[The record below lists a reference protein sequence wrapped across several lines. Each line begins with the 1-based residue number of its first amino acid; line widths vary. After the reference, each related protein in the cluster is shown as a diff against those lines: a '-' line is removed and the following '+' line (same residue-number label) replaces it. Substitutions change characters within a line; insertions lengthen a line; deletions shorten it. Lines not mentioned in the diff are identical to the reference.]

1 LLATVFRRI
10 PEAIMWRQEY
20 LRELLRPYY
29 LRWIYFRHNPNARPA
44 HFAECWRYP
53 NAPLGELTSPAA
65 TRPGIVF
72 YPMNDWHTRFQRT
85 QQLATALSRAGYRC
99 LYVNPNLGRQF
110 EQLRYQSPEHRI
122 GILGENLYELHV
134 RLPREPVFHHRRL
147 TAAET
152 TIVQGAVAAALDE
165 LRMSPAVQVVSFPLW
180 FEAASA
186 LRHARSLPIVYDC
199 HDLLQGFGN
208 VDHELVAAE
217 ERQLPDADLVLFSSE
232 RLREHF
238 AAQEPTFT
246 GRTLM
251 LRNAV
256 DFEQFSAAQE
266 TAAPSTAVYTGAL
279 AHWFDT
285 DAVRAAARATPG
297 CRISLIGNP
306 ETRQA
311 RDLASEPNIHLVG
324 EVPYDRLP
332 TLVGQAR
339 VGLIP
344 FKINAL
350 TLATNPIKLYEYF
363 SLGMPVVSTR
373 LPEVEQFRDLVYIA
387 SDSAGFAAALQA
399 ALLEDD
405 PERRL
410 RRKAV
415 AREESWGARA
425 SLLSAEFQHLSQD
438 ISQHRTAL
446 L

>member
-1 LLATVFRRI
+1 MR
-10 PEAIMWRQEY
+10 RQEY

-29 LRWIYFRHNPNARPA
+29 LRWIYFRHNPNARPP

-53 NAPLGELTSPAA
+53 NAPLGELTSPGAN
-65 TRPGIVF
+65 RPGVVF
-72 YPMNDWHTRFQRT
+72 YPMNDWHARFQRT

-99 LYVNPNLGRQF
+99 LYLNPNLGRQF

-122 GILGENLYELHV
+122 GILGEDLYELHV

-152 TIVQGAVAAALDE
+152 AIVQDAVAAAVDE
-165 LRMSPAVQVVSFPLW
+165 LRMSPVVQVVSFPLW

-186 LRHARSLPIVYDC
+186 LRRTRSLPLVYDC
-199 HDLLQGFGN
+199 HDLLQGFAN
-208 VDHELVAAE
+208 VDRELVAAE
-217 ERQLPDADLVLFSSE
+217 AKQLPDADLVLFSSE
-232 RLREHF
+232 RLRECF
-238 AAQEPTFT
+238 TAQERMFA
-246 GRTLM
+246 GRTLL

-256 DFEQFSAAQE
+256 DFEQFNAVPE
-266 TAAPSTAVYTGAL
+266 GDAAPSTAVYAGAL
-279 AHWFDT
+279 ADWFDT
-285 DAVRAAARATPG
+285 NAVRAAARATPG

-306 ETRQA
+306 ETSQVRE
-311 RDLASEPNIHLVG
+311 LASEPNIHLLG

-332 TLVGQAR
+332 SLVGQAR

-344 FKINAL
+344 FKINDL

-363 SLGMPVVSTR
+363 SLGMPVVSSR

-387 SDSAGFAAALQA
+387 PDSAGFAAALQN
-399 ALLEDD
+399 ALREDD

-415 AREESWGARA
+415 ARVESWGARA
-425 SLLSAEFQHLSQD
+425 SLLSAEFRHLSEDAAQY
-438 ISQHRTAL
+438 RKPAVF
-446 L
+446 

>member
-1 LLATVFRRI
+1 MLALSKRSSRRTD
-10 PEAIMWRQEY
+10 QS
-20 LRELLRPYY
+20 
-29 LRWIYFRHNPNARPA
+29 
-44 HFAECWRYP
+44 C
-53 NAPLGELTSPAA
+53 GESPGG
-65 TRPGIVF
+65 R
-72 YPMNDWHTRFQRT
+72 
-85 QQLATALSRAGYRC
+85 LLSRAGYRC
-99 LYVNPNLGRQF
+99 LYLNPNLGRQF
-110 EQLRYQSPEHRI
+110 EQLRYQSPQHRI
-122 GILGENLYELHV
+122 GILGEDLYELHV

-152 TIVQGAVAAALDE
+152 AIVQEAVAAALDE
-165 LRMSPAVQVVSFPLW
+165 LRMSPVVQVVSFPLW

-186 LRHARSLPIVYDC
+186 LRRARSLPLVYDC

-208 VDHELVAAE
+208 VDLELVAAE

-238 AAQEPTFT
+238 AAREQMFA
-246 GRTLM
+246 GRTLL

-256 DFEQFSAAQE
+256 DFEQFSAAPE
-266 TAAPSTAVYTGAL
+266 SEAPLSTAVYSGAL
-279 AHWFDT
+279 ADWFDT
-285 DAVRAAARATPG
+285 DAVRAAARATPE
-297 CRISLIGNP
+297 CRISLIGSP
-306 ETRQA
+306 ETRQV
-311 RDLASEPNIHLVG
+311 RELASEPNVHLLG

-332 TLVGQAR
+332 SLLGQSR

-344 FKINAL
+344 FKVNEL

-363 SLGMPVVSTR
+363 SLGMPVVSSR

-387 SDSAGFAAALQA
+387 ADSAGFAGALHD
-399 ALLEDD
+399 ALREDD

-425 SLLSAEFQHLSQD
+425 TLLSAEFQHLSQGT
-438 ISQHRTAL
+438 SQHRTAL

>member
-1 LLATVFRRI
+1 
-10 PEAIMWRQEY
+10 MWRQEY

-29 LRWIYFRHNPNARPA
+29 LRWIYFRYRPNARPP
-44 HFAECWRYP
+44 HFAQCWRYP
-53 NAPLGELTSPAA
+53 NAPLGELASPAA
-65 TRPGIVF
+65 NRPGVVF
-72 YPMNDWHTRFQRT
+72 YPMNDWHARFQRT

-99 LYVNPNLGRQF
+99 LYLNPNLGRQF
-110 EQLRYQSPEHRI
+110 ERLRYQSPQHRI
-122 GILGENLYELHV
+122 GILGEDLYELHV

-152 TIVQGAVAAALDE
+152 AIVQEAVAAALDE
-165 LRMSPAVQVVSFPLW
+165 LRMSPVVQVVSFPLW

-186 LRHARSLPIVYDC
+186 LRRARSLPLVYDC

-208 VDHELVAAE
+208 VDLELVAAE

-238 AAQEPTFT
+238 AAREQMFA
-246 GRTLM
+246 GRTLL

-256 DFEQFSAAQE
+256 DFEQFSAAPE
-266 TAAPSTAVYTGAL
+266 SEAPLSTAVYSGAL
-279 AHWFDT
+279 ADWFDT
-285 DAVRAAARATPG
+285 DAVRAAARATPE
-297 CRISLIGNP
+297 CRISLIGSP
-306 ETRQA
+306 ETRQV
-311 RDLASEPNIHLVG
+311 RELASEPNVHLLG

-332 TLVGQAR
+332 SLLGQSR

-344 FKINAL
+344 FKVNEL

-363 SLGMPVVSTR
+363 SLGMPVVSSR

-387 SDSAGFAAALQA
+387 ADSAGFAGALHD
-399 ALLEDD
+399 ALREDD

-425 SLLSAEFQHLSQD
+425 TLLSAEFQHLSQGT
-438 ISQHRTAL
+438 SQHRTAL

>member
-1 LLATVFRRI
+1 
-10 PEAIMWRQEY
+10 MWRQEY

-29 LRWIYFRHNPNARPA
+29 LRWIYFRYHPNARPP
-44 HFAECWRYP
+44 HFAQCWRYP

-65 TRPGIVF
+65 NRPGVVF
-72 YPMNDWHTRFQRT
+72 YPMNDWHARFQRT

-99 LYVNPNLGRQF
+99 LYLNPNLGRQF
-110 EQLRYQSPEHRI
+110 EQLRYQSPQHRI
-122 GILGENLYELHV
+122 GILGEDLYELHV

-147 TAAET
+147 TDAET
-152 TIVQGAVAAALDE
+152 AIVQEAVAAALDE
-165 LRMSPAVQVVSFPLW
+165 LRMSPVVQVVSFPLW

-186 LRHARSLPIVYDC
+186 LRRARSLPLVYDC
-199 HDLLQGFGN
+199 HDLLQGFDN
-208 VDHELVAAE
+208 VDLELVAAE

-238 AAQEPTFT
+238 AAREQMFA
-246 GRTLM
+246 GRTLL

-256 DFEQFSAAQE
+256 DFEQFSAAPE
-266 TAAPSTAVYTGAL
+266 SEAPPSTAVYSGAL
-279 AHWFDT
+279 ADWFDT
-285 DAVRAAARATPG
+285 DAVRAAARATPE
-297 CRISLIGNP
+297 CRISLIGSP
-306 ETRQA
+306 ETRQV
-311 RDLASEPNIHLVG
+311 RELASEPNVHLLG

-332 TLVGQAR
+332 SLLGQSR

-344 FKINAL
+344 FKVNEL

-363 SLGMPVVSTR
+363 SLGMPVVSSR

-387 SDSAGFAAALQA
+387 ADSAGFGAALHD
-399 ALLEDD
+399 ALREDD

-415 AREESWGARA
+415 ARVESWGARA
-425 SLLSAEFQHLSQD
+425 ALLAAEFQHLSQGT
-438 ISQHRTAL
+438 SQHRTVL